1 MDLDGYKEM
10 LSKTNFD
17 VFESFR
23 GSYLF
28 VEYDAASQE
37 ITTIVPF
44 TTEEELKFLIA
55 SGIADN
61 FNCFIELGV
70 WESELMAKKI
80 EPSTVCNIDRFRS
93 YIPKLMDNIS
103 GLKVAVDYANTLLKS
118 LFPFLEEVSK

>member
-10 LSKTNFD
+10 LGKTNFD
-17 VFESFR
+17 IFESFR
-23 GSYLF
+23 GRYLF
-28 VEYDAASQE
+28 VEYDAVSQE

-44 TTEEELKFLIA
+44 NTEEELKFLIA

-80 EPSTVCNIDRFRS
+80 EPSTICDIGEYQS

-103 GLKVAVDYANTLLKS
+103 GLKVAVDYADALLRS
-118 LFPFLEEVSK
+118 LFPFSDEVPK

>member
-10 LSKTNFD
+10 LGKTNFD
-17 VFESFR
+17 IFESFR
-23 GSYLF
+23 GRYLF
-28 VEYDAASQE
+28 VEYDAVSQE

-44 TTEEELKFLIA
+44 NTEEELKFLIA

-70 WESELMAKKI
+70 WESELMKQKV
-80 EPSTVCNIDRFRS
+80 EPSTVCDVEAYRS

-103 GLKVAVDYANTLLKS
+103 GLKIAVDYANDLLKS
-118 LFPFLEEVSK
+118 LFPFLEEI

>member
-1 MDLDGYKEM
+1 MVLDGYKEM

-17 VFESFR
+17 VFESLR
-23 GSYLF
+23 GNYLF
-28 VEYDAASQE
+28 VEYDAISQE

-44 TTEEELKFLIA
+44 STEEELKFLIA

-61 FNCFIELGV
+61 FNCFIELGI
-70 WESELMAKKI
+70 WEDELMKKNI
-80 EPSTVCNIDRFRS
+80 EPSAVCDIDRFKS

-118 LFPFLEEVSK
+118 LFPFLEEVTK